1 MTCSFHIYS
10 SNFGI
15 IDKGDADLEED
26 DDIHDDDTNEHTL
39 VIDAEMHQLDIE
51 VLAWS
56 ILCLRSQLLLLI
68 KLQVHFAYQQ
78 LQELYVMLKTRWG
91 EIEKDDF
98 LLTDFKVED

>member
-39 VIDAEMHQLDIE
+39 VIDADMHQLDIE
-51 VLAWS
+51 VLVF
-56 ILCLRSQLLLLI
+56 LCLRSQLPLLNKI
-68 KLQVHFAYQQ
+68 QVNFAYQQ

-91 EIEKDDF
+91 KIEKEDF
-98 LLTDFKVED
+98 LLTQFKVED

>member
-39 VIDAEMHQLDIE
+39 VIDADMHQLDIE
-51 VLAWS
+51 V
-56 ILCLRSQLLLLI
+56 
-68 KLQVHFAYQQ
+68 H
-78 LQELYVMLKTRWG
+78 
-91 EIEKDDF
+91 
-98 LLTDFKVED
+98 